1 MCQYCGQRDSTEFQ
15 RMSNPPFAAHSRLYD
30 WLVGHAVA
38 CFLLMTVAFVIFGL
52 LSLDLVKVV
61 SANAGYLW
69 MNGWEGLVD
78 GGFRQLLELCVNALL
93 AIAAYLLFK
102 LCEHA
107 LLHRLAHRR
116 YR

>member
-1 MCQYCGQRDSTEFQ
+1 
-15 RMSNPPFAAHSRLYD
+15 MSSPSSAETSRLYG
-30 WLVGHAVA
+30 WLVSHAIG
-38 CFLLMTVAFVIFGL
+38 CFLLMTLAFVIFGV

-78 GGFRQLLELCVNALL
+78 GGFRQLLELAINAVC
-93 AIAAYLLFK
+93 AIGAYLVFK

-116 YR
+116 H

>member
-1 MCQYCGQRDSTEFQ
+1 MA
-15 RMSNPPFAAHSRLYD
+15 SNAMGERTRLYR
-30 WLVGHAVA
+30 WLLRHRAA
-38 CFLLMTVAFVIFGL
+38 CYVLMTLAFLLFGL

-69 MNGWEGLVD
+69 ENGWMGLVD
-78 GGFRQLLELCVNALL
+78 GGFRQLLELLVNALV

-107 LLHRLAHRR
+107 LVHRLAHVD
-116 YR
+116 